1 MAIADAPPPK
11 IFETTSTSTTLGTS
25 AKAGT
30 LTTLDPEDNV
40 LDPNFWGKDF
50 SGVTDPPTTSTST
63 VTTTEELLTS
73 PEYRGPPTLP
83 GSETTISPLIT
94 FQAEGYCPDEC
105 KNGCPACNTVCR
117 ACSFCNPE
125 AAGPFGKAAEYCKAD
140 VKASTKGQ
148 TLHWTVPPT
157 HGKETV
163 GTIEME
169 VRCRTPCFEVW
180 FSNVPSFASYQTQ
193 IVRDT
198 ELALPEVEAFAYAR
212 VRALQYSEVS
222 GEAAHSAWSNTII
235 WGDDSDEATIPPSS
249 TVTTQTFTTA
259 TTVTVTTF
267 TITTTATTLPAGLPT
282 TMEPMWF
289 LPEGQLPESPE
300 KDGDQPDG
308 IEATISFAS
317 TPQAVLGMS
326 SVAKTQALQ
335 ASLSSMLEVQTGKVK
350 VLALRAAKVLL
361 PRDQSQVSFTP
372 SLRSRRLISMQHLTG
387 EVQADFVVLCADA
400 KERHTITAAI
410 QAILLDESAKQRF
423 VNAFKALSNS
433 PVEVDSVQCA
443 MVDREWSKAIE
454 QRKSSSI
461 QSDARVAKRS
471 DMRRSFLGLH
481 LTWVAAAVAVLLSLF
496 TCLTCTSQTD
506 PSAEKESEPFLSVQ
520 SDSEPGEPEKGA
532 VPSGVLGFDPRN
544 FNPEKYMSH
553 KVTDRFSK
561 GR

>member
-1 MAIADAPPPK
+1 M
-11 IFETTSTSTTLGTS
+11 E
-25 AKAGT
+25 
-30 LTTLDPEDNV
+30 
-40 LDPNFWGKDF
+40 
-50 SGVTDPPTTSTST
+50 
-63 VTTTEELLTS
+63 
-73 PEYRGPPTLP
+73 
-83 GSETTISPLIT
+83 
-94 FQAEGYCPDEC
+94 
-105 KNGCPACNTVCR
+105 
-117 ACSFCNPE
+117 
-125 AAGPFGKAAEYCKAD
+125 
-140 VKASTKGQ
+140 ASTKAQ
-148 TLHWTVPPT
+148 TMHWTAPPT

-180 FSNVPSFASYQTQ
+180 FSNVPNFASYQTQ
-193 IVRDT
+193 IVRDAN
-198 ELALPEVEAFAYAR
+198 ELALPKVEAFAYAR

-222 GEAAHSAWSNTII
+222 GEAAHSAWSNTIV
-235 WGDDSDEATIPPSS
+235 WGDDSEEATIPPSS
-249 TVTTQTFTTA
+249 TVTTETFTTA
-259 TTVTVTTF
+259 TTVTMTTF

-300 KDGDQPDG
+300 KDGGEQPDG

-335 ASLSSMLEVQTGKVK
+335 ASISSMLEVQTGKVK

-361 PRDQSQVSFTP
+361 PRDQSQVSLKP
-372 SLRSRRLISMQHLTG
+372 SLRSRRLMSMQHLTG
-387 EVQADFVVLCADA
+387 EVQADFVVLCAGA

-443 MVDREWSKAIE
+443 MVDRDWSKAIE

-461 QSDARVAKRS
+461 QSDARAAKRS
-471 DMRRSFLGLH
+471 DMRRSFLGLHH

-496 TCLTCTSQTD
+496 TCLTCTSQTY

-532 VPSGVLGFDPRN
+532 VPPGVLGFDPRN
-544 FNPEKYMSH
+544 FKPEKYMSH
-553 KVTDRFSK
+553 NGHRSLQ
-561 GR
+561 